1 MYGWL
6 TENPM
11 YKADIS
17 EIIKAVDIS
26 RLAGKSVMISGATGM
41 IGSLLVDTLL
51 SEEAGDYGIKVTAL
65 GRSRDKAANRFNKH
79 MKNPLFRFIECDITA
94 AEGLSMDAESD
105 YIIHLASTTHPVAYA
120 TEPISTITS
129 NVIGTRNLL
138 EYGRSHGL
146 SRFIFVSSV
155 EIYGEN
161 RGDTE
166 AFSEDYCGYINPNT
180 LRAGYP
186 ESKRVSEA
194 LCQAYRKQ
202 YGTDICIP
210 RLSRVFGPTM
220 LPNDSK
226 AMSQFIR
233 KAAEGSDIVLKSN
246 GTQLYSY
253 CYAAD
258 AVSAILTLLI
268 SGKDG
273 EAYNVAGGDD
283 CSIML
288 RDLAKLIA
296 SAVGRTVV
304 FELPNETERAG
315 YSTATKAVLDIS
327 KIRALGWEPRFSMK
341 ESLEKTIHILQSVRN

>member
-1 MYGWL
+1 MYSWL

-304 FELPNETERAG
+304 FELPDETERAG

-341 ESLEKTIHILQSVRN
+341 ESLEKTIHILQSGRN

>member
-1 MYGWL
+1 MYNWL

-65 GRSRDKAANRFNKH
+65 GRSRKKAADRFQRHLN
-79 MKNPLFRFIECDITA
+79 NQRFRFIECDITA
-94 AEGLSMDAESD
+94 AEGLSMNAESD

-138 EYGRSHGL
+138 EYGRSHDL

-288 RDLAKLIA
+288 RDLAALIA
-296 SAVGRTVV
+296 AAVGRTVV
-304 FELPNETERAG
+304 FELPSETERAG

-327 KIRALGWEPRFSMK
+327 KIRALGWEPRFRMK
-341 ESLEKTIHILQSVRN
+341 ESLEKTIHILQSGRN